1 MYNIGTYIT
10 DAKQSIQNRGVKSKE
25 VAMETILVIED
36 DEGLS
41 RGICFSLEKEGYRI
55 FAAAGIQQGKQLLR
69 TNQVDLVLLDITLPD
84 GDGYVFCKEL
94 RKYSDLPVIMLTA
107 RDLET
112 DEMIGF
118 EVGADDYITKPFS
131 LSVLKARIAVH
142 LRRSALTREGELN
155 KLHKAVNARSMNVK
169 SMDALLTSADL
180 RLCRDTCKV
189 FKGEQELD
197 LTVTE
202 YKLLKLFLENR
213 GRLLLKEQILEAI
226 WDNEANFVDE
236 NTLPVNIRR
245 LRMKVEEEP
254 SKPRLIKTI
263 HGMGYLWSE
272 GVTENEH

>member
-1 MYNIGTYIT
+1 
-10 DAKQSIQNRGVKSKE
+10 
-25 VAMETILVIED
+25 METILVIED

-55 FAAAGIQQGKQLLR
+55 FAAAGLQQGKQLLR
-69 TNQVDLVLLDITLPD
+69 TNPVDLVLLDISLPD

-94 RKYSDLPVIMLTA
+94 REYSDLPVIMLTA

-142 LRRSALTREGELN
+142 LRRSALNREGERN
-155 KLHKAVNARSMNVK
+155 KLHKGVNARSTNEKSLNTRSTNEK
-169 SMDALLTSADL
+169 SMNALLTSADL
-180 RLCRDTCKV
+180 RMCKDTCKV

-197 LTVTE
+197 LSVTE

-226 WDNEANFVDE
+226 WDKEANFVDE

-272 GVTENEH
+272 GVTKNES